1 MSQPITWLNPYRHR
15 PFSSW
20 LDSIFINA
28 KEKPWTKILHSKGI
42 FHPSHAKA
50 ACYMESAHVQSR
62 APHHGLTAALI
73 ANLMTFLT
81 WNASFWPRMEGL
93 LASGPTTQRDMGFR
107 RSHGR
112 ESRGTWK
119 TRRAQIWGSRSAQT
133 IAPIAILI
141 EFSSENASFRPRM
154 KGQKVC
160 RWFGVAFRPLLHRAQ
175 PLFHGIRYS
184 RRHLC
189 AAFGPN
195 PAYLRLVLNAASV
208 YCGKRSKH
216 TIISWIELSCV
227 LKAQESRKCRVFG
240 RNGPRSTNTRL
251 LGAPSAVCDHR
262 SATIGWHMVAFYCCV
277 REHKAVTH
285 GTAQPKPPLFRDT
298 NGRML
303 VRRQCRPLTQIWISY

>member
-1 MSQPITWLNPYRHR
+1 MAFPSQNR
-15 PFSSW
+15 
-20 LDSIFINA
+20 
-28 KEKPWTKILHSKGI
+28 
-42 FHPSHAKA
+42 
-50 ACYMESAHVQSR
+50 
-62 APHHGLTAALI
+62 
-73 ANLMTFLT
+73 
-81 WNASFWPRMEGL
+81 SFWPWLEGL
-93 LASGPTTQRDMGFR
+93 LVSRWTTERAIGFR
-107 RSHGR
+107 PFIVRG
-112 ESRGTWK
+112 SRPPWK
-119 TRRAQIWGSRSAQT
+119 SPRAQIWGGRTAQT

-141 EFSSENASFRPRM
+141 EFLSRNASFRPRM

-160 RWFGVAFRPLLHRAQ
+160 RWPGLAVRPHFHRAQ
-175 PLFHGIRYS
+175 PLFHGIHYY

-189 AAFGPN
+189 AANGPN